1 MTSAERINKTQ
12 SATVLLVED
21 NFVNQ
26 KVASVLLQRLGLK
39 VKIVS
44 NGEEAVKEVQ
54 KNKYDIILMDCHM
67 PIMDGFQ
74 ATVEIRKLETISES
88 YTPIIAVT
96 ALAMGGDRERC
107 IAAGMDD
114 YVAKPIDRDILKAKI
129 NHWLKGEVV
138 YQSQKLRRKVLRP
151 FTALTLVDG
160 QPIDMEELEEF
171 YGNEMLVEMMETFLS
186 QTEDMIAKLRIQLF
200 ERNARAIAGLA
211 HEVKASC
218 ASIGAKQIARLCLY
232 LEQAATQ
239 NDWLEVEETLSS
251 IEKNYNNLKSYIQSS
266 LQQESAT

>member
-1 MTSAERINKTQ
+1 
-12 SATVLLVED
+12 
-21 NFVNQ
+21 
-26 KVASVLLQRLGLK
+26 
-39 VKIVS
+39 
-44 NGEEAVKEVQ
+44 
-54 KNKYDIILMDCHM
+54 
-67 PIMDGFQ
+67 
-74 ATVEIRKLETISES
+74 
-88 YTPIIAVT
+88 
-96 ALAMGGDRERC
+96 MGGDRERC

-151 FTALTLVDG
+151 FTALSLVDG

-171 YGNEMLVEMMETFLS
+171 YGNEMLVEMMETFLT
-186 QTEDMIAKLRIQLF
+186 QTEDIIAKLRIHLF

-251 IEKNYNNLKSYIQSS
+251 IEKNFNNLKSYIQSS